1 MQIGGCIIGEYK
13 FHLRRL
19 RISTLLEKLNIQ
31 IISLTICWCIP
42 SPSLS
47 EYKDVREIIYIFET
61 PRKCARN
68 LHLISRKWNVR
79 RSKWG
84 IAGVEIVLARDSQCR
99 GHATLENIAP
109 LRCPIFLRASLSLPS
124 HPPFYHTT
132 DNRFTLGV
140 SLSGKA

>member
-1 MQIGGCIIGEYK
+1 M
-13 FHLRRL
+13 
-19 RISTLLEKLNIQ
+19 
-31 IISLTICWCIP
+31 
-42 SPSLS
+42 
-47 EYKDVREIIYIFET
+47 
-61 PRKCARN
+61 
-68 LHLISRKWNVR
+68 R

-140 SLSGKA
+140 SLSGKVEEERGFIRDWKYPRAYGMHYRSSRFGFRLKKEGVGAKIVLGWKGDSFYTRWTSIRVCKHIYVYIYIYYNY